1 MEDEIKMRMYDYQT
15 MMGIKQQEVEKMAE
29 SAWMYVNSS
38 QKLQQDETTDGKRSF
53 RKRLENLLGLSN

>member
-1 MEDEIKMRMYDYQT
+1 MYDYQT
-15 MMGIKQQEVEKMAE
+15 MMGLKQQEVEKNAK

-38 QKLQQDETTDGKRSF
+38 QKQHQDETTNSKRSF

>member
-1 MEDEIKMRMYDYQT
+1 MRMYDYQT
-15 MMGIKQQEVEKMAE
+15 MMGLKQQEVEKNAE

-38 QKLQQDETTDGKRSF
+38 QKQQQDETTNSKRSF

>member
-1 MEDEIKMRMYDYQT
+1 MYDYQT
-15 MMGIKQQEVEKMAE
+15 MMGLKQQEVEKNAE

-38 QKLQQDETTDGKRSF
+38 QKQQQDETTNGKRSF